1 MPTFPYAQPMGALDK
16 IISKLRSSFPEKVDA
31 AVLKKLAI
39 APNNESYI
47 INTIRFLGVI
57 DKESARTQAAHDLFV
72 LGDDDFKNGF
82 AAMIKDAYKSL
93 FDLHQDD
100 AWALEKPKL
109 VSFFRTEDK
118 STELVGNRQADTF
131 IRLAEIAGKRQ
142 AGASSNGNAPKR
154 EPVKRTGTDSVK
166 AKGKKPSKSDAA
178 RVDVEVPKGGDG
190 DTAAVSLAVKIEV
203 NLPATADQGVY
214 DAIFKSI
221 RANLINR
228 D

>member
-1 MPTFPYAQPMGALDK
+1 MPMFPYAQPMGALDK

-82 AAMIKDAYKSL
+82 ATMIKEAYKSL

-118 STELVGNRQADTF
+118 STELVGNRQTDTF
-131 IRLAEIAGKRQ
+131 IRLAEIGGKRE
-142 AGASSNGNAPKR
+142 AGVSANGNAPKR
-154 EPVKRTGTDSVK
+154 EAVKRSSTDSVRAK
-166 AKGKKPSKSDAA
+166 AKKPSKSDAA
-178 RVDVEVPKGGDG
+178 GVEPKVPRTGDS
-190 DTAAVSLAVKIEV
+190 AAVSLAVKIEV

>member
-1 MPTFPYAQPMGALDK
+1 MGALDK
-16 IISKLRSSFPEKVDA
+16 IITKLRNSFPEKVDA
-31 AVLKKLAI
+31 AVLKKLAL

-57 DKESARTQAAHDLFV
+57 DKESARTQAAQDLFV

-82 AAMIKDAYKSL
+82 AAMIKDAYKGL
-93 FDLHQDD
+93 FDLHQDE
-100 AWALEKPKL
+100 AWALEKSKL

-118 STELVGNRQADTF
+118 STGLVGNRQADTF
-131 IRLAEIAGKRQ
+131 IRLAEIAEKRQ
-142 AGASSNGNAPKR
+142 AAASSNGSAPKR
-154 EPVKRTGTDSVK
+154 EFVKRDNKSTPRAKTEKAAGTAQKIGVETSK
-166 AKGKKPSKSDAA
+166 AD
-178 RVDVEVPKGGDG
+178 GGDG
-190 DTAAVSLAVKIEV
+190 TAVSLAVKIEV

-221 RANLINR
+221 RANLLNR

>member
-1 MPTFPYAQPMGALDK
+1 MGALDK

-31 AVLKKLAI
+31 AVLRKLAI

-47 INTIRFLGVI
+47 INTIRFLGVV
-57 DKESARTQAAHDLFV
+57 DKESARTQSAHDLFV
-72 LGDDDFKNGF
+72 LGDDDFKTGF
-82 AAMIKDAYKSL
+82 ATMIKDAYKSL

-131 IRLAEIAGKRQ
+131 IRLAELAGKRQ
-142 AGASSNGNAPKR
+142 SGVTTNGNAPKR
-154 EPVKRTGTDSVK
+154 DAVKRDSKPAAK
-166 AKGKKPSKSDAA
+166 AKTEKAGRAGSQN
-178 RVDVEVPKGGDG
+178 VEVEIPKAGDG
-190 DTAAVSLAVKIEV
+190 DGAAVSLAVKIEV